1 MDVLAG
7 MGTWCWERVRA
18 LEAILHVDIDL
29 TAFSG
34 PSSAADCTPTANVED
49 RRRKFIQA
57 QRVVDCVNAGRI
69 LSEEKYESGK
79 ALPLHLSP
87 FGEDKEEEGIW
98 SLLSLVLMPSCV
110 LMTLGS
116 L

>member
-1 MDVLAG
+1 

-18 LEAILHVDIDL
+18 LEAILDVDIDL

-34 PSSAADCTPTANVED
+34 PSSAADCTPTAN
-49 RRRKFIQA
+49 RRRKFIQP
-57 QRVVDCVNAGRI
+57 QRVVDCVSAGRI

-79 ALPLHLSP
+79 VLPPHLSP